1 VNKIDLVGTL
11 NFISLT
17 AVLDMMANV
26 FNVEF
31 LQGVLVIV
39 VQFLLTLLVRFVM
52 DKLTKKNN
60 QNG

>member
-17 AVLDMMANV
+17 AILDMLANV

-52 DKLTKKNN
+52 DKLTKKK
-60 QNG
+60 

>member
-1 VNKIDLVGTL
+1 MNKIDLVGTL

>member
-1 VNKIDLVGTL
+1 MNKIDLVGTL

-17 AVLDMMANV
+17 AILDMLANV

-52 DKLTKKNN
+52 DKLTKKK
-60 QNG
+60 